1 MPAEQVNAPVVPRG
15 VRVALLTADPV
26 AGPAGGAE
34 RHFQGLHDGLV
45 AIGCEV
51 QWINVAADEPDFST
65 ILKNYERCQVL
76 DLQSFD
82 VVISTKAPTY
92 AIEHPAHVIHL
103 VHTIRAFD
111 DMFDAVFPDPN
122 PELYQQRA
130 KIHAL
135 EFGPLA
141 RAKARFANG
150 KESADRLYRW
160 RGMTAKVL
168 HPPLLANHF
177 KQGDTGDYFFLP
189 GRLHQWK
196 RLDLIINAVLGS
208 AYPFKLKIAG
218 TGDDLERLQSL
229 AGDDPRIEFLGRV
242 DDEQVIDLYANAL
255 AVPFTPLREDF
266 GYITIEAFASAK
278 PVVTCLDAGEPAR
291 LVKHGVNGLIAHPN
305 HRPFKRL
312 SSGCT
317 TTVTGRLN

>member
-1 MPAEQVNAPVVPRG
+1 
-15 VRVALLTADPV
+15 
-26 AGPAGGAE
+26 
-34 RHFQGLHDGLV
+34 
-45 AIGCEV
+45 
-51 QWINVAADEPDFST
+51 
-65 ILKNYERCQVL
+65 
-76 DLQSFD
+76 
-82 VVISTKAPTY
+82 
-92 AIEHPAHVIHL
+92 
-103 VHTIRAFD
+103 
-111 DMFDAVFPDPN
+111 MFDAVFPDPN

-291 LVKHGVNGLIAHPN
+291 LVKHGVNGLICAPEPQAIQTAFERLYDDRDWATQLGQAGLAVAQQMPDWASVAHTLVQAGLYPEPVA
-305 HRPFKRL
+305 HQPKTPGLRI
-312 SSGCT
+312 
-317 TTVTGRLN
+317 